1 MTSEPTKH
9 AEWREAITAGLSSL
23 PKLGTPGQAVVFGMN
38 AAVVAIGDTINDVL
52 IAAGEV
58 GKGRVVV
65 MTHTDY
71 AINFTI
77 GTNSNPS
84 ILGLQA
90 NVKGW
95 LTRGSSYSTLN
106 IMEASTYLKTTD
118 TTALSLV
125 KILFFTE
132 PVREWTDQNMASIL
146 NFVRNGGGLF
156 VASTP
161 WSWLITNKPRK
172 FDYMLT

>member
-1 MTSEPTKH
+1 
-9 AEWREAITAGLSSL
+9 
-23 PKLGTPGQAVVFGMN
+23 MN
-38 AAVVAIGDTINDVL
+38 ASVVAIGDTINDVL

-58 GKGRVVV
+58 GNGRVVV

-71 AINFTI
+71 AINFTN

-84 ILGLQA
+84 IQGLQA

-95 LTRGSSYSTLN
+95 LTRGSSYTTLN

-161 WSWLITNKPRK
+161 WGWASIKKSKNFNL
-172 FDYMLT
+172 MLTYKTLL